1 MPPRQ
6 NIVRSCC
13 LSDIP
18 VERALQ
24 HVSLNLLLDA
34 IPQLIRNSLKK
45 RCSEHISMVLIG
57 IDLNKLQVVD
67 NG

>member
-34 IPQLIRNSLKK
+34 ITLK
-45 RCSEHISMVLIG
+45 RHSEHISIVLIE
-57 IDLNKLQVVD
+57 IDPNQPEVVD